1 MDTFIALTKDE
12 RKTYCNETQAR
23 LGLPPVSIEKDFWVC
38 WTLRE
43 LFDHTEIGSHLTF
56 KGGTSLS
63 KAWKLINRFSE
74 DIDIVIDREV
84 LGFGGDT
91 SPDQASS
98 RKQLTKRLSA
108 LKDACRNLVQGQILT
123 TLRKRIES
131 DLGDSREWSLEI
143 DPDAEDGQCLLFTY
157 PGVFP
162 GGYVRPVVKI
172 ELGARSDTEPSEVVS
187 IQPYLSD
194 AFPDI
199 FASGSF
205 SVLTVS
211 SRRTFWEKAML
222 LHEETYR
229 PPDKPRKARLS
240 RHYYDL
246 WSLIKKGVAETA
258 VADAELFER
267 VAAHRATYFRITW
280 VDYSTLR
287 RGSLQLIP
295 PENQVAD
302 WRADYKAMSTEMFFE
317 TPPHFDEILHLVGDF
332 ERQFNRDRKPL

>member
-12 RKTYCNETQAR
+12 RKTYCNEAQAR
-23 LGLPPVSIEKDFWVC
+23 LGLPPASVEKDFWVC

-43 LFDHTEIGSHLTF
+43 LFDLPEIGAHLTF

-63 KAWKLINRFSE
+63 KAWKLISRFSE
-74 DIDIVIDREV
+74 DIDIVIAREV
-84 LGFGGDT
+84 LGFGGDA
-91 SPDQASS
+91 SPDKAPS
-98 RKQLTKRLSA
+98 RKQVNKRLAA
-108 LKDACRNLVQGQILT
+108 LKDACRTLVQGELLH
-123 TLRKRIES
+123 TLRERIES
-131 DLGDSREWSLEI
+131 ILGEPTEWSLEI
-143 DPDAEDGQCLLFTY
+143 DPDAEDGQALLFSY

-172 ELGARSDTEPSEVVS
+172 ELGARSDTEPSEVVL
-187 IQPYLSD
+187 IQPYLAD
-194 AFPDI
+194 AFPEI
-199 FASGSF
+199 FPGNSL

-229 PPDKPRKARLS
+229 PADKPRKARLS

-246 WSLIKKGVAETA
+246 WSLIKEGVAAAA

-267 VAAHRATYFRITW
+267 VAEHRATYFRVNW

-287 RGSLQLIP
+287 RGTLQLLP
-295 PENQVAD
+295 PENQIPY
-302 WRADYKAMSTEMFFE
+302 WRGDYRAMSTEMFFK
-317 TPPHFDEILHLVGDF
+317 TPPDFDEILSVVGHF
-332 ERQFNRDRKPL
+332 EDEFNQNVA

>member
-1 MDTFIALTKDE
+1 MDTFIRFSEDE
-12 RKTYCNETQAR
+12 RRTYCNEAQAV
-23 LGLPPVSIEKDFWVC
+23 LGLPPASVEKDFWVC

-43 LFDHTEIGSHLTF
+43 LFDLPEIGSHLTF

-84 LGFGGDT
+84 LGFGGDA
-91 SPDQASS
+91 SPDRASS
-98 RKQLTKRLSA
+98 RKQLNKRLSS
-108 LKDACRNLVQGQILT
+108 LKDACRNFVQGEILT
-123 TLRKRIES
+123 TLRERIES

-143 DPDAEDGQCLLFTY
+143 DPDAEDGQCLLFSY

-162 GGYVRPVVKI
+162 GGYIRPVVKI

-187 IQPYLSD
+187 IQPHLSD

-199 FASGSF
+199 FTSGSF

-229 PPDKPRKARLS
+229 PADKPRKARLS

-267 VAAHRATYFRITW
+267 VAAHRATYFRISW

-287 RGSLQLIP
+287 RGFLQLSP
-295 PENQVAD
+295 PESQVAY
-302 WRADYKAMSTEMFFE
+302 WRGDYKAMSTEMFFE
-317 TPPHFDEILHLVGDF
+317 PPPDFDEILAVVRNF
-332 ERQFNRDRKPL
+332 EREFNRDQEP